1 MQLFLHFVSDQWL
14 LFSVLSILIALLMY
28 HEGRKS
34 GPTVTPQQ
42 LSTLVNRQN
51 AVVLDIRA
59 QKDFRSGHVID
70 AVNIPYDQLSQQL
83 GQLESSRS
91 RPVVVVCKTGQQAGA
106 AAKLLKE
113 KGFEQIY
120 RLAGGMM
127 EWRNSQLPLVKE

>member
-1 MQLFLHFVSDQWL
+1 MELFLHFVSDQWL

-59 QKDFRSGHVID
+59 QKEFRDGHVID
-70 AVNIPYDQLSQQL
+70 AINIPYEKLSQQL

-106 AAKLLKE
+106 AVKMLKDT
-113 KGFEQIY
+113 GFEQLY